1 MTRRLVSLVLA
12 ATLAA
17 GSTGAAAGP
26 HAESSESPR
35 ADEYRVKAAFL
46 FNFAKFVEWP
56 PQAFAGQTASL
67 TLCVLGM
74 DPFGNLLD
82 DTLKGRAVAGRP
94 IAIRRIAELEQGCHV
109 LFISSS
115 ERKRLA
121 LLTHQL
127 RGASVLT
134 VSEEAGFTK
143 VGGMIELFNAGESV
157 QFNIAPAAVERS
169 GLHAS
174 ARLIALAANQRR
186 QTGGRP

>member
-1 MTRRLVSLVLA
+1 MTRWLVSLALIA
-12 ATLAA
+12 SLAA

-26 HAESSESPR
+26 RTESTESPR

-46 FNFAKFVEWP
+46 FNFAKFIEWP

-67 TLCVLGM
+67 TLCILGL

-82 DTLKGRAVAGRP
+82 DTLKGRAVSGRP
-94 IAIRRIAELEQGCHV
+94 IAIRRIVDVEQGCHLV
-109 LFISSS
+109 FISSS

-121 LLTHQL
+121 LLTDQL

-134 VSEEAGFTK
+134 VSEEAGFTN
-143 VGGMIELFNAGESV
+143 VGGMIELFTAGESV

-174 ARLIALAANQRR
+174 ARLVALAANQRR
-186 QTGGRP
+186 QAGGRP